1 MRNAPGRAR
10 VYGKLELLRQPRPA
24 TVPRTLHELLALH
37 ERLIIIQALQRHEFS
52 RSKTAESLGISRNY
66 LWRRMRLLHID
77 FAALP
82 RTTPGRPRKR
92 SA

>member
-10 VYGKLELLRQPRPA
+10 VYGTLEILKHPRPA
-24 TVPRTLHELLALH
+24 TVPRTLQELLALH
-37 ERLIIIQALQRHEFS
+37 ERLILIQALQRHYFS
-52 RSKTAESLGISRNY
+52 RTKAAESLGITRNY
-66 LWRRMRLLHID
+66 LWRRMKILQID

>member
-1 MRNAPGRAR
+1 MSNQPGRVR
-10 VYGKLELLRQPRPA
+10 VYRKLDALKQPRPI
-24 TVPRTLHELLALH
+24 PRTLHELLALH
-37 ERLIIIQALQRHEFS
+37 ERVIIIKALQVNRFS
-52 RSKTAESLGISRNY
+52 RTRAAESLGVSRNY

-77 FAALP
+77 FQALP